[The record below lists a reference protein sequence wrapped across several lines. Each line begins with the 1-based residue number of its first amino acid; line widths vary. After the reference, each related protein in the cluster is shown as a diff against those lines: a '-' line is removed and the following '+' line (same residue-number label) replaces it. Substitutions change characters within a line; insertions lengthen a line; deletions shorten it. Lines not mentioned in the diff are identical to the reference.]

1 MGPEYHRVMIR
12 RATAIAIAVS
22 ASLASSEPSRTDYR
36 MPCARRRAASQD
48 WDPNLPLY
56 MRWAGS
62 IGVPTGP
69 NLTDDIYLQTADGT
83 PVPYWVA
90 SPSPGVI
97 TLCPKQGLQ
106 PDTDYLWRVDSF
118 NNRDPN
124 SLAAPPYYQGGVVNF
139 RTASSS
145 SFPPITSR
153 SECRRFDDWDFSTLP
168 ACTNAPIDNDQ
179 DGWADGDGDCDD
191 TNPSINPD
199 ALELCDGIDN
209 NCFQGIDEDF
219 VIRVW
224 TDADGDG
231 FGDPDTAL
239 DISEC
244 AEDFPDNVVID
255 RSDCDDTD
263 PSIYPGAPEV
273 PGNGID
279 EDCDGDAGPPL
290 DTGGESAGST
300 ADTGSDTAASPSS
313 TGDTG

>member
-1 MGPEYHRVMIR
+1 M
-12 RATAIAIAVS
+12 
-22 ASLASSEPSRTDYR
+22 
-36 MPCARRRAASQD
+36 
-48 WDPNLPLY
+48 
-56 MRWAGS
+56 
-62 IGVPTGP
+62 
-69 NLTDDIYLQTADGT
+69 
-83 PVPYWVA
+83 
-90 SPSPGVI
+90 
-97 TLCPKQGLQ
+97 
-106 PDTDYLWRVDSF
+106 
-118 NNRDPN
+118 
-124 SLAAPPYYQGGVVNF
+124 
-139 RTASSS
+139 
-145 SFPPITSR
+145 
-153 SECRRFDDWDFSTLP
+153 
-168 ACTNAPIDNDQ
+168 
-179 DGWADGDGDCDD
+179 
-191 TNPSINPD
+191 
-199 ALELCDGIDN
+199 
-209 NCFQGIDEDF
+209 
-219 VIRVW
+219 IRVW